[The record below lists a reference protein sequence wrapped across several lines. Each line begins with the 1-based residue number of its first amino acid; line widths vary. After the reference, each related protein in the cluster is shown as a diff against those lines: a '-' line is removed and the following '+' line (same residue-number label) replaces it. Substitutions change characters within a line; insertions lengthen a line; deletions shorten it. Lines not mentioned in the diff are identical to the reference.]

1 MTRLTRCG
9 AAALLALFA
18 AVPPALA
25 APPAAVGGGR
35 FVPEEATIPAL
46 QQAFHEHRLTCH
58 ALVRTYLDRIAAY
71 NEAGPKLNAILTLNP
86 HALAQADALDA
97 AFARHGATGPLF
109 CVPVVLKD
117 NYNTADLP
125 TTGGSAA
132 LAGMQPAKD
141 AFVVGRL
148 RAAGAI
154 VLAKT
159 NMHEFALSGTTVS
172 SLGGQTLNP
181 YDLTR
186 TPGGSSGGTGAA
198 VAANLAMAGTGS
210 DTVNSVRSPASAND
224 LVGIRPTKGLLSL
237 NGIMP
242 VSSTQDAIG
251 PIGRHVVDVA
261 AMLQV
266 MAAADPADPATAGH
280 LHADYRAGLKPGAL
294 KGRRIGVLRVMFG
307 DKPEHQAVNEVMT
320 EALTAMR
327 RQGAILVEL
336 KEPALD
342 ADTLNA
348 DNDVQKYEFKTVMN
362 AYLASIPNAPKKTIE
377 DIVASGQFNHPT
389 LEKFL
394 NAALSY
400 RDGMAE
406 PDYKLRLERDAQ
418 TRALLAK
425 VMDSNHLDAIV
436 YPLQKRLVVPVSE
449 INQADRNGIL
459 ASVTGYPAITV
470 PAGFSKP
477 TADAPIG
484 VPVGMDILGRPFS
497 EAKLLSIAYGFEQA
511 THVRRPPE
519 STPPLANER

>member
-1 MTRLTRCG
+1 M
-9 AAALLALFA
+9 
-18 AVPPALA
+18 
-25 APPAAVGGGR
+25 
-35 FVPEEATIPAL
+35 PEEATIPAL
-46 QQAFHEHRLTCH
+46 QQAFREHRVTCH
-58 ALVRTYLDRIAAY
+58 ALVSTYLDRIAAY
-71 NEAGPKLNAILTLNP
+71 DKAGPKLNAILTLNP

-97 AFARHGATGPLF
+97 AFARHGATGPLY

-154 VLAKT
+154 VLAKS

-251 PIGRHVVDVA
+251 PIARHVVDA
-261 AMLQV
+261 AIMLQV

-280 LHADYRAGLKPGAL
+280 QHPDYLAGLKAGAL

-307 DKPEHQAVNEVMT
+307 DKPEHQAVNQVMAGALDGNAAAGRHPGRT
-320 EALTAMR
+320 ERARVRLGQAER
-327 RQGAILVEL
+327 RQRRAEIRVQVGHGCVSRQHSERPEEDRRRHRRERPVQPPDPGEIPERGAVLQERHGRTGL
-336 KEPALD
+336 
-342 ADTLNA
+342 
-348 DNDVQKYEFKTVMN
+348 Q
-362 AYLASIPNAPKKTIE
+362 
-377 DIVASGQFNHPT
+377 
-389 LEKFL
+389 
-394 NAALSY
+394 AAACS
-400 RDGMAE
+400 
-406 PDYKLRLERDAQ
+406 
-418 TRALLAK
+418 
-425 VMDSNHLDAIV
+425 
-436 YPLQKRLVVPVSE
+436 
-449 INQADRNGIL
+449 
-459 ASVTGYPAITV
+459 
-470 PAGFSKP
+470 
-477 TADAPIG
+477 
-484 VPVGMDILGRPFS
+484 
-497 EAKLLSIAYGFEQA
+497 A
-511 THVRRPPE
+511 TRRPVR
-519 STPPLANER
+519 SWRR